1 MFPTPDLPAV
11 LPLST
16 RAKPRR
22 HAQWLEIV
30 DQWRESGLSEQAF
43 CDSIGVRLDTFRKH
57 RYQANKVAGKR
68 TSGGAGFRPVKIT
81 KVPAAVEQ
89 AVIILHAPG
98 CRVELPGGMD
108 VGRVAELVRALGR

>member
-1 MFPTPDLPAV
+1 MFQTPELATMLP
-11 LPLST
+11 PST

-57 RYQANKVAGKR
+57 RYQGNKVAGKKI
-68 TSGGAGFRPVKIT
+68 SGGAGFKPVKIT
-81 KVPAAVEQ
+81 RPAAVDQ